1 MRKAPRPMKI
11 IAFVGSSGCGKTR
24 LIALLIPELKR
35 RGLAVAVVKHCG
47 HGFDLN
53 GPDKD
58 SSKFLAAGADGV
70 ALAGPDRTAVLCDNQ
85 AGSAGRVVCDDRV
98 VRDDRVVC
106 DDHVIDLGALARREF
121 AGADIVLVEGGKSDP
136 ALRKI
141 EVLRPGVSKGLMI
154 PPEELAAIVADRP
167 IAGAG
172 VPHFSPDQVV
182 EIADW
187 LAGTRAKRGRRP

>member
-1 MRKAPRPMKI
+1 MKI

-85 AGSAGRVVCDDRV
+85 AGSAGRVVRDNRVVCDNQVGHAGRV
-98 VRDDRVVC
+98 VRDDRVV
-106 DDHVIDLGALARREF
+106 DLGALARREF

-136 ALRKI
+136 SLRKI

-172 VPHFSPDQVV
+172 VPHFSPDQVAA
-182 EIADW
+182 IADW

>member
-1 MRKAPRPMKI
+1 MKI
-11 IAFVGSSGCGKTR
+11 IAFVGPSGSGKTR
-24 LIALLIPELKR
+24 LIARLIPELTR

-47 HGFDLN
+47 HGFDLG

-70 ALAGPDRTAVLCDNQ
+70 ALAGPDRTAVVRDN
-85 AGSAGRVVCDDRV
+85 RVV
-98 VRDDRVVC
+98 
-106 DDHVIDLGALARREF
+106 DLGALARKEF
-121 AGADIVLVEGGKSDP
+121 GGADIVLVEGGKSDP

-141 EVLRPGVSKGLMI
+141 EVLRPGVSMGLKT

-167 IAGAG
+167 VAGAG
-172 VPHFSPDQVV
+172 VPLFSPDRVG

-187 LAGTRAKRGRRP
+187 LAGTRPKGGRRP

>member
-1 MRKAPRPMKI
+1 MKI